1 MRGVHT
7 VDKNKF
13 IEAYNKWVSR
23 ELTIFEAAQF
33 AGMSYPTFKK
43 YVGNE
48 IGKELQKSGEE
59 DIELP
64 EERPAQ

>member
-1 MRGVHT
+1 MSDEDWAT
-7 VDKNKF
+7 
-13 IEAYNKWVSR
+13 ATYNS
-23 ELTIFEAAQF
+23 
-33 AGMSYPTFKK
+33 FKK
-43 YVGNE
+43 YVGNK

>member
-1 MRGVHT
+1 MRWVHT

-23 ELTIFEAAQF
+23 ELTIVEAAEF

-43 YVGNE
+43 YVGILLTDGEFPPNLF
-48 IGKELQKSGEE
+48 KE
-59 DIELP
+59 
-64 EERPAQ
+64 